1 MIRAYR
7 RLMVASAAAL
17 LAVTAGTAATADPAT
32 TDLTT
37 TTATTSA
44 TTDGGLL
51 LPGLTASTYTITLIT
66 GDQVTMQQ
74 TSGRYTVTATAHQRA
89 DGTIPAIDVKAKF
102 GADSAVTS
110 VIALPAD
117 AAGLVKAGVVDRNAF
132 DVLWLA
138 KRSAAGDTS
147 LPVTVKFGSG
157 LDVAA
162 LTEAASVLPGAA
174 VVATS
179 QAAGTVDIR
188 VDAAKAAQFWATVVA
203 SGSAGD
209 LTNYLVR
216 GVAPKLEHGVLGL
229 WPTGHRSS
237 TMTPQTD
244 TGQPQFDVTW
254 IITAPSSAQQQS
266 CGSLAATMCV
276 FAEPGLAQVGGS
288 AIGTPYALQSLSCV
302 TIDPCTGY
310 EAKFRV
316 PAGVY
321 EGGGL
326 MTFRLAG
333 IDQIFNFEVPEFT
346 VDQNLTITTDADVAQ
361 QLIVETPRPNETY
374 NGTLLTYRS
383 FANGAG
389 GVSMVFTMYGHA
401 NYWAVPSAPI
411 TVGTF
416 HLGQN
421 WILGE
426 PYVGMKVVK
435 PTKRPLAAIQ
445 AGNNYWVS
453 QSFAH
458 FTGRQTL
465 ELVDGGL
472 GRAEDLAKIDARG
485 KLVML
490 QIDDDKLGGICEI
503 GTPALDRAKAAGA
516 VGVLVDPVASNGPW
530 PTTVCEY
537 LPILPAFWN
546 QPSQGRPELPYA
558 AVTHTEA
565 EQLLAMM
572 RTGTVKI
579 EVTGSSQISP
589 YVYNL
594 HLYQE
599 GQIPASLHTKLTD
612 RQLAEVQTTLAG
624 SSTEPDTMTYSAFRK
639 NEHATG
645 GVVLVGLT
653 EGVRYTT
660 YQGPVAPDL
669 VRLQRDLSNRL
680 TVEVVDQAGPIRS
693 QQWGTG
699 PLVPGAPELPA
710 KVFEARPGDFDG
722 GDFYTSVTMCS
733 FCRQGSTF
741 YPLLHLVTG
750 ASPNI
755 VNGAYIFAPENLHMY
770 ADGQELTQGSD
781 FIWGA
786 VYDLPEEAKRYEL
799 TGSNNGGATTTKWGF
814 TSSAPTAAAQQQGTW
829 CPQGIGVLCRSES
842 LLFLRY
848 DAGLDVTGSV
858 TGGGKH
864 ELRLTAYHQGIESA
878 TIGSLELSLSFD
890 GGTTWQPVKATAKGG
905 GEFVAS
911 YRAPRA
917 GETNGTVSIKAKA
930 SDRDGNTIEQTVL
943 GAFTVK

>member
-7 RLMVASAAAL
+7 RLLVASATVL
-17 LAVTAGTAATADPAT
+17 LTVNAGTTALADPAT
-32 TDLTT
+32 DLT

-44 TTDGGLL
+44 TGDSGLSM
-51 LPGLTASTYTITLIT
+51 PGLTATTYTTTLIT
-66 GDQVTMQQ
+66 GDKVTLQQ
-74 TSGRYTVTATAHQRA
+74 TGGRYTVTATAAQRA
-89 DGTIPAIDVKAKF
+89 DGTIPAVDVRAKF
-102 GADSAVTS
+102 GADSKTTS

-117 AAGLVKAGVVDRNAF
+117 AGGLVKAGVVDRNTF

-147 LPVTVKFGSG
+147 LPMTVKFGPG

-162 LTEAASVLPGAA
+162 LTQAASVLPGSSIAA
-174 VVATS
+174 TH
-179 QAAGTVDIR
+179 QDTGTVDLR
-188 VDAAKAAQFWATVVA
+188 VDPGQAAQFWAAVTP

-209 LTNYLVR
+209 LTDYLVR
-216 GVAPKLEHGVLGL
+216 GVTPQLAHGVLGL
-229 WPTGHRSS
+229 WPTGHRSPV
-237 TMTPQTD
+237 MAPQTD
-244 TGQPQFDVTW
+244 TGQPEFDVTW
-254 IITAPSSAQQQS
+254 IINAPSGADQQL
-266 CGSLAATMCV
+266 CGAMVAAMCL
-276 FAEPGLAQVGGS
+276 FAEPTLAQVGGS
-288 AIGTPYALQSLSCV
+288 AVGTPYALQGLRCV
-302 TIDPCTGY
+302 AVDPCTGY
-310 EAKFRV
+310 EATFRV

-333 IDQIFNFEVPEFT
+333 VDQIFNVEVPEFT
-346 VDQNLTITTDADVAQ
+346 VDRDLTLQTDGDVAQ
-361 QLIVETPRPNETY
+361 QLTVETPRPSETY

-383 FANGAG
+383 FANGVG

-411 TVGTF
+411 TVGSF

-421 WILGE
+421 WVLGE
-426 PYVGMKVVK
+426 PFVRMKVVK

-445 AGNNYWVS
+445 AGNILQAS

-458 FTGRQTL
+458 FTGRQTV

-490 QIDDDKLGGICEI
+490 QIDDDKLGGICDI

-530 PTTVCEY
+530 PTMVCNY
-537 LPILPAFWN
+537 LPILPAWWT

-558 AVTHTEA
+558 AVTHAEA
-565 EQLLAMM
+565 QQLLAMM
-572 RTGTVKI
+572 RTDTVKI
-579 EVTGSSQISP
+579 EITGSSPISP
-589 YVYNL
+589 YIYNL

-612 RQLAEVQTTLAG
+612 SQLAEVQTTLAG
-624 SSTEPDTMTYSAFRK
+624 TPTEPDPMTFSAFRK
-639 NEHATG
+639 NEHVTG
-645 GVVLVGLT
+645 GVMLVGLT
-653 EGVRYTT
+653 EGIRYTT

-669 VRLQRDLSNRL
+669 VRVQRDWSNRG
-680 TVEVVDQAGPIRS
+680 TVEVVDRAGPIRS

-699 PLVPGAPELPA
+699 PLVPGAPELSS

-722 GDFYTSVTMCS
+722 DDFYTTVTICS
-733 FCRQGSTF
+733 FCRQGDTF

-750 ASPNI
+750 ASPSI

-770 ADGQELTQGSD
+770 ADGQELAQGTD
-781 FIWGA
+781 FLWGA
-786 VYDLPEEAKRYEL
+786 VYDLPAEAKRYEL
-799 TGSNNGGATTTKWGF
+799 TGSSNGGATTTKWGF
-814 TSSAPTAAAQQQGTW
+814 TSSAPTTEARQQGTW
-829 CPQGIGVLCRSES
+829 CPQGIGVLCRSEP

-848 DAGLDVTGSV
+848 DAGLDATGAV
-858 TGGGKH
+858 TGGGKR
-864 ELRLTAYHQGIESA
+864 ELKLTAYHQGVHSA
-878 TIGSLELSLSFD
+878 PIASLELSISLD
-890 GGTTWQPVKATAKGG
+890 GGTTWQQVKVAAKGG
-905 GEFVAS
+905 GDFTAS
-911 YRAPRA
+911 YVLPSRT
-917 GETNGTVSIKAKA
+917 GGTVSIKATA
-930 SDRDGNTIEQTVL
+930 SDTDGNTIEQTVL
-943 GAFTVK
+943 NAYGIK